1 MQTAMHKAKKDMERA
16 AVAAGCWD
24 PKEIQNSA
32 KNWDKTAIARLVAV
46 NYKYG
51 FPKDESDWDVWVEAF
66 PRKKKSDLLK
76 MANKMKASGA
86 LYDLALLEALSPEET
101 KIYMGS

>member
-1 MQTAMHKAKKDMERA
+1 MSPALACVCLCAHLLILKFYYPRMQTAMNKAKKDMERA

-51 FPKDESDWDVWVEAF
+51 YPKDESDWDVWVEGM
-66 PRKKKSDLLK
+66 LV
-76 MANKMKASGA
+76 
-86 LYDLALLEALSPEET
+86 E
-101 KIYMGS
+101 I